1 MGLLEVSGPVMIGPS
16 SSHTLGA
23 LKIARFAYK
32 FSGVPDEVLFALHGS
47 FASTYRG
54 HGTDRALVA
63 GILGIKAD
71 SEEVRRAFEIAKE
84 RNLNYQFVIED
95 LGDVHPNTVAIRMK
109 KNGIENE
116 IIGASIGGGA
126 ISITAINGIPTA
138 LSGDFPTLVVLN
150 KDIPGAL
157 ESVIRNV
164 SVNIANMYL
173 RRINVLKGEALTII
187 ELDEDISQEEIDLLK
202 SLPAVKE
209 LYFVRS
215 DSVEIL

>member
-32 FSGVPDEVLFALHGS
+32 FSGIPDEVVFALHGS
-47 FASTYRG
+47 FASTYKG

-71 SEEVRRAFEIAKE
+71 SEEVRKAFEIAEEK
-84 RNLNYQFVIED
+84 NLKYHFVVED

-109 KNGIENE
+109 KNGIDNE
-116 IIGASIGGGA
+116 IVGASIGGGA
-126 ISITAINGIPTA
+126 ISIIAINGIPTA
-138 LSGDFPTLVVLN
+138 LTGDYPTLVILN

-157 ESVIRNV
+157 ESIIRNI

-173 RRINVLKGEALTII
+173 RRINALKGEALTII
-187 ELDEDISQEEIDLLK
+187 ELDEDISQEDIELLR

-215 DSVEIL
+215 DDIEVL